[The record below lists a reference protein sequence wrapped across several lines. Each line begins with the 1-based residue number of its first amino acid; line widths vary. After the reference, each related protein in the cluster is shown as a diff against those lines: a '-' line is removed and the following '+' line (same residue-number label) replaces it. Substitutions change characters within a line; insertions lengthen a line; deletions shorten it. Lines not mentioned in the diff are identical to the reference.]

1 MAHRKGVA
9 SIAIVVLVSVMILDT
24 FVLLSVPP
32 NPSDSVLRAKF
43 LEMAKKYNIPS
54 VILMGISY
62 TESGWKQFDSAGN
75 PIIHTNTD
83 GSIDIGIMQ
92 INSNGRSDLD
102 KLKQDVFYNIE
113 IGAKILDGKWKI
125 TPAIGD
131 SDRNILENWYYA
143 IWAYNGFS
151 YTNHPLNPTGR
162 HYQDKVIDNIAKL
175 IIGDDGQPL
184 WTPIKITKPDPNII
198 TNPPTYIDTPTPY
211 HFGDLYMNP
220 EDNVRIVQANT
231 DLIMPVGSDVH
242 LQFLVQNVG
251 TSTWAASIFNAPY
264 SVKLTLAGAGVKIEK
279 TLSIIKKVQPG
290 ETYLLDFVVN
300 TSSVG
305 TYDCTLEFFD
315 NGESFGEKVLTSVEF
330 DSFTFSDLNPPQVSI
345 NNYTVNLNF
354 NTNIPIG
361 VMPYLFVN
369 YKTGNGVKN
378 DIVKGSIS
386 NGQILFSFLPK
397 FKVAGS
403 IDIDTYVAF
412 SKADFLTPTFSYF
425 YKGSYTLNFNTQDG
439 IILDS
444 YPSASIS
451 VDGTQTNLTT
461 PAFVNLTSGAHT
473 ITLALQNYNTQT
485 INLNYNSF
493 DYVFV
498 AMSQAVKQA
507 PQVSVSSF
515 DYGSLKENEAKF
527 ANVLIQ
533 APEANS
539 AMFLTSSSKMFSFYP
554 SSVSGMQVVT
564 VVADARWGN
573 LGQNSSTISFS
584 YSGVKAT
591 FSVSAN
597 VEMVGAAL
605 KANPTNITVR
615 VPEILNFDV
624 VLSTNVNINKLS
636 FTLTYPMENL
646 EFLSYT
652 SNYMTEQM
660 GVFYL
665 MDGVTLETGNEITIL
680 SLSFKALK
688 ENSAKVLVSF
698 DNISASNGSQV
709 KAVSTPLEVTVLE
722 QLVLPSKV
730 ENINITNNI
739 SEIDLSFSASRE
751 GTYKIAYYEIYRNTS
766 PDLPSAIFV
775 GTTTKTKFTDR
786 GPFKKGTT
794 YYYWVIAVDEKGNS
808 SPPSQTFSILPIIFS
823 GTKVSSVKLEFYIG
837 QPYYYIN
844 GIRMNMDVVPI
855 IIEGRTFVPVRYIA
869 EPLGA
874 QVIWK
879 ADTREVIIAFESNI
893 IQLYI
898 GNPVAVVND
907 VNTPIDKDNLKVA
920 PFIVDGRTML
930 PLRFISE
937 TFGAEVQWE
946 NATKKIT
953 INYKSKE

>member
-1 MAHRKGVA
+1 MAHRKGIA

-43 LEMAKKYNIPS
+43 IEMAKKYNIPS

-75 PIIHTNTD
+75 PVIHTNTD

-92 INSNGRSDLD
+92 INSNARSDLER
-102 KLKQDVFYNIE
+102 LKQDVFYNIE

-151 YTNHPLNPTGR
+151 YTNHPLNPDGR
-162 HYQDKVIDNIAKL
+162 HYQDKVIDNISKL

-211 HFGDLYMNP
+211 HFGDLYTNP
-220 EDNVRIVQANT
+220 QDNARIVQANT
-231 DLIMPVGSDVH
+231 DLVMPVGIDVH

-251 TSTWAASIFNAPY
+251 TSTWAASIFTAPY
-264 SVKLTLAGAGVKIEK
+264 SVKLTLAGAGAKIEK
-279 TLSIIKKVQPG
+279 TLSITKKVQPG

-300 TSSVG
+300 TASVG
-305 TYDCTLEFFD
+305 IYDCTLEFFD
-315 NGESFGEKVLTSVEF
+315 NGDSFGEKVLTSVEF
-330 DSFTFSDLNPPQVSI
+330 DSFTFSDLNPSQPSV
-345 NNYTVNLNF
+345 NNYTVNLSF
-354 NTNIPIG
+354 NSNISSG
-361 VMPYLFVN
+361 VNPYLFVN
-369 YKTGNGVKN
+369 YKAENFVKS

-386 NGQILFSFLPK
+386 NGQILFSFLPT

-403 IDIDTYVAF
+403 IDIDAYVAF
-412 SKADFLTPTFSYF
+412 SRADFLTPTFSYF
-425 YKGSYTLNFNTQDG
+425 YKGNYTLNFNSQDG

-451 VDGTQTNLTT
+451 VDGAQTALTT
-461 PAFVNLTSGAHT
+461 PAFVNLTQGPHT
-473 ITLALQNYNTQT
+473 ITLSLQNYNTQS
-485 INLNYNSF
+485 ISVNYTSF

-498 AMSQAVKQA
+498 PMTQAVKQA
-507 PQVSVSSF
+507 PQVSISSLDF
-515 DYGSLKENEAKF
+515 GSLKENESNF
-527 ANVLIQ
+527 LNVLIQ
-533 APEANS
+533 APETYS

-554 SSVSGMQVVT
+554 SSVLGMQVVT

-573 LGQNSSTISFS
+573 LGKNSSVISFS
-584 YSGVKAT
+584 YSGVKAS

-597 VEMVGAAL
+597 VEIVGATL
-605 KANPTNITVR
+605 KANPASITLR
-615 VPEILNFDV
+615 VPDILNFDV
-624 VLSTNVNINKLS
+624 VLSSNVSINKLS
-636 FTLTYPMENL
+636 FKLTYPMENL
-646 EFLSYT
+646 AFLGYT

-660 GVFYL
+660 GLFSL
-665 MDGVTLETGNEITIL
+665 TDGVMLEASNETTIL

-688 ENSAKVLVSF
+688 ESNVKVLVGF
-698 DNISASNGSQV
+698 DNIFASDSSPV
-709 KAVSTPLEVTVLE
+709 KSVSTPLEVTILE
-722 QLVLPSKV
+722 QLIMPSKV
-730 ENINITNNI
+730 GAITLTNNI
-739 SEIDLSFSASRE
+739 SRVDFAFSGSNP
-751 GTYKIAYYEIYRNTS
+751 GTYKIAYYEVYRNKT

-775 GTTTKTKFTDR
+775 GTTTKTAFSDP
-786 GPFKKGTT
+786 GPFEQNTI
-794 YYYWVIAVDEKGNS
+794 YYYWVVAIDEKGNS
-808 SPPSQTFSILPIIFS
+808 SVASDPFEVKPIIFS
-823 GTKVSSVKLEFYIG
+823 GTKVSSVKLEFYVG

-844 GIRMNMDVVPI
+844 GIRMNMDVAPM

-879 ADTREVIIAFESNI
+879 ADTKEVIITFGNGI
-893 IQLYI
+893 IKLYI
-898 GNPVAVVND
+898 GNSIAVVD
-907 VNTPIDKDNLKVA
+907 GVDTPIDKDNTKVV

-930 PLRFISE
+930 PLRFVTE
-937 TFGAEVQWE
+937 TFGADVLWE

-953 INYKSKE
+953 INYKTKE